1 MEGRSR
7 TLACGD
13 ASLETPRLTLRRLRP
28 DDLAFSSR
36 LHSDPRVRR
45 HLGSGR
51 PLTAEASRAFLESI
65 LASYERIGLGQL
77 AVVRKSDGDTIGRC
91 GLSYMEIE
99 PPPHELP
106 QPRAYTRP
114 GAAPPGTRVAV
125 ERGLGYTFDSAV
137 WGNGDASEAAGAVF
151 HDARERLGI
160 ARIISVIDAENAAS
174 LGVARKCGLE
184 REDAVWMSGR
194 AFDRY
199 RWP

>member
-1 MEGRSR
+1 M

-28 DDLAFSSR
+28 DDLAFIAR
-36 LHSDPRVRR
+36 IHSEPRVRR
-45 HLGSGR
+45 YLGSGL
-51 PLTAEASRAFLESI
+51 PLTAEESRAFLESI
-65 LASYERIGLGQL
+65 LASYERIALGQL
-77 AVVRKSDGDTIGRC
+77 AVVRKSDGETIGRC

-99 PPPHELP
+99 LPPHELP

-125 ERGLGYTFDSAV
+125 ERELGYTFDSAV
-137 WGNGDASEAAGAVF
+137 WGNGYASEAAGAVF
-151 HDARERLGI
+151 HYARERLGI
-160 ARIISVIDAENAAS
+160 ARIISIIHAENAAS
-174 LGVARKCGLE
+174 LGVARKFGLE

-194 AFDRY
+194 SFDRY